1 MTRELSS
8 RPPEPLKPAAEW
20 LRGVRPGW
28 IPSSNVSLA
37 VAGRALFDYEPET
50 GATYIVTA
58 AAYKATVGRG
68 RHVGAIL
75 FNPMAD
81 LLSDRALR
89 GTLAH
94 EILHMVGTLNE
105 DEVDRVVEEAARL
118 EPGLFATRSELDA
131 EVGEKL
137 QPLVEG
143 VDIWSEYVLPPQTRV
158 VVYVIGEPRPSYL
171 FMVSASLPIISC
183 AGG

>member
-1 MTRELSS
+1 MTREIAS
-8 RPPEPLKPAAEW
+8 RPPDPLKPAAEW

-28 IPSSNVSLA
+28 IPASHVSLA
-37 VAGRALFDYEPET
+37 VAGRVLFDFEPET
-50 GATYIVTA
+50 GETYLVTA
-58 AAYKATVGRG
+58 AAYRATINGRY
-68 RHVGAIL
+68 VGAIL

-94 EILHMVGTLNE
+94 ELIHMLGTLDE

-118 EPGLFATRSELDA
+118 EPSLLATHSELDA
-131 EVGEKL
+131 EVVGKL

-143 VDIWSEYVLPPQTRV
+143 VDIWSEYVLPPPSRV

-171 FMVSASLPIISC
+171 YMVSVSLPIISC
-183 AGG
+183 AGV